1 MGNGRME
8 KGEVLY
14 SIIAQLPLPFQ
25 FSLLP
30 IYFYPYVI
38 DAFQYFVLHSMDNF
52 KGIVSRML
60 YGYGTDGKFGLE

>member
-1 MGNGRME
+1 MGEWRSTIQHNSAATSPI
-8 KGEVLY
+8 
-14 SIIAQLPLPFQ
+14 SILP
-25 FSLLP
+25 SS